1 MDIKLVTT
9 ERRRNYLLSEPNY
22 HTTEFFTENLISN
35 RNEKKNQI
43 LMNMSVY
50 LRFSI
55 LDLSKAVMYEFWYY
69 YLKSNYG
76 ENIKLCYMDTG
87 SSFIVHV
94 KTDGM
99 SKDIAKDAEIRFDTL
114 TNFEIDRLLPQ
125 GKYKKV
131 IELMKDE
138 LGGKIMKEFVA
149 LRAKTYSCLKENN
162 DKGKKASGTKKC
174 IIKRKLKF
182 QDYKNCSNADKIDE
196 RTKYLKKRKN

>member
-1 MDIKLVTT
+1 
-9 ERRRNYLLSEPNY
+9 
-22 HTTEFFTENLISN
+22 
-35 RNEKKNQI
+35 
-43 LMNMSVY
+43 MNMSVY
-50 LRFSI
+50 LRFSM
-55 LDLSKAVMYEFWYY
+55 LDLSKTVMYEFWYD
-69 YLKSNYG
+69 YLKSKYS

-94 KTDGM
+94 KTDGI

-196 RTKYLKKRKN
+196 RTKYLKKKKN

>member
-1 MDIKLVTT
+1 
-9 ERRRNYLLSEPNY
+9 
-22 HTTEFFTENLISN
+22 
-35 RNEKKNQI
+35 
-43 LMNMSVY
+43 MNMSVY

-55 LDLSKAVMYEFWYY
+55 LDLSKTVMYEFWYD

-99 SKDIAKDAEIRFDTL
+99 SKDIAKDAEIRFDTV
-114 TNFEIDRLLPQ
+114 TNLEIDRLLPQ
-125 GKYKKV
+125 GKYKRV

-162 DKGKKASGTKKC
+162 DKGKKASGTKNC

-182 QDYKNCSNADKIDE
+182 QDYKNCSNAHKIDE